1 MFWAKD
7 LNNEASKFY
16 ITGTD
21 KYSKCLVENFNHF
34 NSSRGCSILIGLYFT
49 SIALADWTTMTHFSF
64 VGTMRLDRKGIP
76 KEIKSME
83 RCEEKLTFHGYQK
96 NGEKNIVVLTTM
108 YTSVSVTKGHR
119 VKPNAH
125 TFYDNTKGGVD
136 VMDLVS
142 THKTTKMKNRG
153 CPINVLAF
161 VSNSVRT
168 NGKSYP
174 Y

>member
-21 KYSKCLVENFNHF
+21 KYSKCLVENFNQL
-34 NSSRGCSILIGLYFT
+34 NSGCSILIGLYFT
-49 SIALADWTTMTHFSF
+49 SIALADWTTTTHFSI

-83 RCEEKLTFHGYQK
+83 RREEKLIIHGYQK

-108 YTSVSVTKGHR
+108 YTSVSVTKGHS
-119 VKPNAH
+119 VNPNAH
-125 TFYDNTKGGVD
+125 TFYDHTKGGVD

-142 THKTTKMKNRG
+142 THETTKMKNRG

-161 VSNSVRT
+161 ISNSIRT
-168 NGKSYP
+168 DAKNYP

>member
-49 SIALADWTTMTHFSF
+49 SIALADWTTTTHFSI

-83 RCEEKLTFHGYQK
+83 RREEKLTIHGYQK
-96 NGEKNIVVLTTM
+96 NGEKNIVVLTTIPW
-108 YTSVSVTKGHR
+108 SVLQR
-119 VKPNAH
+119 V
-125 TFYDNTKGGVD
+125 
-136 VMDLVS
+136 
-142 THKTTKMKNRG
+142 
-153 CPINVLAF
+153 I
-161 VSNSVRT
+161 VSNQMPILSMIT
-168 NGKSYP
+168 PKEE
-174 Y
+174 